1 MIESTQTLEKNNSG
15 KILSDKF
22 YYIETYGCQ
31 MNVYD
36 SELVGTLLNKCG
48 YSLTHD
54 IKSADAIFL
63 NTCAI
68 REKAEETVHNKLDSL
83 QSLKNNKPD
92 LLLGVLGCMAQNLK
106 DDILQSKPYVDVVLG
121 PDSYRKIPEIISNRN
136 TSMEHYVDT
145 RLSKFEVYDDMFP
158 SRKEGVNAWISIM
171 RGCDKFCTFCI
182 VPFTRGRERSRSI
195 ESIKNEATKA
205 VKQGFVEIT
214 LLGQNVNS
222 YRTPEGD
229 FSNLLEEI
237 SKIKGIKRIRYTS
250 PHPQDI
256 DKKLVEV
263 MSKYSNICSHIHLP
277 LQSGS
282 NRILERMNRTY
293 TKQEFLNLVQMIR
306 TILPD
311 CELSTDII
319 VGFPGETNEEFEE
332 TIQVVKESLF
342 NSAFMFKYS
351 SRPGTKASEYSDHI
365 DEGIKQSRL
374 EKLIDVQKNIT
385 LSCNKKYIGKIVDVL
400 IEKNSKRSENQW
412 SGRTEGNMW
421 VVFDKDNSCIKD
433 IVTVKIKS
441 AHGVTMFGEIVNPLE
456 RKENEAA

>member
-1 MIESTQTLEKNNSG
+1 MEQK
-15 KILSDKF
+15 K

-36 SELVGTLLNKCG
+36 SELVGSMLNKCG
-48 YSLTHD
+48 YQITDD

-83 QSLKNNKPD
+83 QSLKNNKPE

-106 DDILQSKPYVDVVLG
+106 DVILDSKPYVDVVLG
-121 PDSYRKIPEIISNRN
+121 PDSYRRIPEIITNRN
-136 TSMEHYVDT
+136 ENMNHYVDT

-158 SRKEGVNAWISIM
+158 SRREGVNAWISIM

-195 ESIKNEATKA
+195 EGIKKEAVEA
-205 VKQGFVEIT
+205 VRQGFVEIT

-229 FSNLLEEI
+229 FSNLLDEI
-237 SKIKGIKRIRYTS
+237 AQIEGIKRIRYTS

-256 DKKLVEV
+256 DENLVKV
-263 MSKYSNICSHIHLP
+263 MAKHSNICNNIHLP
-277 LQSGS
+277 LQAGS
-282 NRILERMNRTY
+282 DRILKRMNRTY
-293 TKQEFLNLVQMIR
+293 TKQEFLNLVKMIR
-306 TILPD
+306 SIIPD

-319 VGFPGETNEEFEE
+319 VGFPGETEDEFKE
-332 TIQVVKESLF
+332 TIEVVKASSF

-351 SRPGTKASEYSDHI
+351 SRPGTKASQYSDQI
-365 DEGIKQSRL
+365 SEDEKQARL
-374 EKLIDVQKNIT
+374 EELINVQKETT
-385 LSCNKKYIGKIVDVL
+385 LLRNQRYIGQTVDVL
-400 IEKNSKRSENQW
+400 IEKDSKRSELQW

-421 VVFDKDNSCIKD
+421 VVFDKSNCSSIKD
-433 IVTVKIKS
+433 IVKVKINS
-441 AHGVTMFGEIVNPLE
+441 THGVTLFGEIVNSLE
-456 RKENEAA
+456 RKKNEAA